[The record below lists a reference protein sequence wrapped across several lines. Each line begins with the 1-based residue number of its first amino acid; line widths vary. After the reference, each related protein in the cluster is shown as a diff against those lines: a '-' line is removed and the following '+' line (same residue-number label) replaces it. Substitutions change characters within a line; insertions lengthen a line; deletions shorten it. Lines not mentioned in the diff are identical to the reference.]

1 MDCLQSSITRVD
13 VLEAS
18 LSAQPLSAELGLIDT
33 LHATLSYVCNVNP
46 ALPYL
51 RVTPSVVWLASGSGA
66 ISTVKVESN
75 TEWRVK

>member
-18 LSAQPLSAELGLIDT
+18 LSAHPLSAELGLIDT

-51 RVTPSVVWLASGSGA
+51 RVTPSVVWLASSEA
-66 ISTVKVESN
+66 RATVKVESN
-75 TEWRVK
+75 AGWRVK